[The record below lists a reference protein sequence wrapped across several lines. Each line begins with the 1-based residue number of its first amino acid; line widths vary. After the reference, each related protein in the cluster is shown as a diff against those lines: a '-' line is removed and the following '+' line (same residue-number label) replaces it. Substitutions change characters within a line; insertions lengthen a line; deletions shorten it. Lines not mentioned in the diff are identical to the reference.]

1 MVKIVGGFR
10 EDVACS
16 PPVWRSCPAWDGWQ
30 RSQQGAY
37 CPDSGSPSFAFS
49 AVPAK
54 NVDMSDSTNST
65 DTRTPSPPYGYS
77 RVCTHSREQQI
88 HIVAE
93 FHAHKIRPSRI
104 AYRVGID
111 IAFIEELIA
120 GEIET
125 ERFPRLV
132 ALYRKQRYQQRMRD
146 SNRRNGVS
154 RFEKQQR
161 IEREFQQE
169 IEL

>member
-1 MVKIVGGFR
+1 M
-10 EDVACS
+10 
-16 PPVWRSCPAWDGWQ
+16 
-30 RSQQGAY
+30 SQAA
-37 CPDSGSPSFAFS
+37 PRP
-49 AVPAK
+49 
-54 NVDMSDSTNST
+54 

-111 IAFIEELIA
+111 IALIEALIA
-120 GEIET
+120 GEIEG
-125 ERFPRLV
+125 ERFPGLV
-132 ALYRKQRYQQRMRD
+132 AYYRRQRYQQRMTE
-146 SNRRNGVS
+146 STVRRGVA
-154 RFEKQQR
+154 RYELEQK

-169 IEL
+169 TDL

>member
-1 MVKIVGGFR
+1 MTYQV
-10 EDVACS
+10 D
-16 PPVWRSCPAWDGWQ
+16 
-30 RSQQGAY
+30 
-37 CPDSGSPSFAFS
+37 PD
-49 AVPAK
+49 
-54 NVDMSDSTNST
+54 DS
-65 DTRTPSPPYGYS
+65 RTPSPPYGYS

-120 GEIET
+120 GEVEQ

-132 ALYRKQRYQQRMRD
+132 ARYRRQRFSQRMHQSAART
-146 SNRRNGVS
+146 GVS
-154 RFEKQQR
+154 RYEEEQK
-161 IEREFQQE
+161 IEREFLQE
-169 IEL
+169 TGL